1 MPRSL
6 WLTRCQNLAFSYCW
20 VALVEPFSTSL
31 MTASFILT
39 ANRFLVVVVV
49 AVVVNVVVNVVVV
62 VYLVVKCIL

>member
-1 MPRSL
+1 M
-6 WLTRCQNLAFSYCW
+6 
-20 VALVEPFSTSL
+20 EPFSTSL

-49 AVVVNVVVNVVVV
+49 VVVVNVVVNVVVV